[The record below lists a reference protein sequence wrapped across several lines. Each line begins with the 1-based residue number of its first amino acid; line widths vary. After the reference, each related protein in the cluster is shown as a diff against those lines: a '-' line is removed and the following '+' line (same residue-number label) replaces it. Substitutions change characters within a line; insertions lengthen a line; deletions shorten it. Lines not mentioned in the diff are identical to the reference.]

1 MNLWHIVPIMLLLIL
16 ALGLVYA
23 FSLYTQQE
31 GLLYRKVFESQIFW
45 AQENVEN
52 RVAHMRKKA
61 LEEGD
66 AIVKKDF
73 NADTIKKSASEMLTQ
88 YPELNRVSWFD
99 ARGQWVYGVDSDK
112 SRNESVVTRAPANGI
127 QRETLL
133 SFIKDQGQN
142 QTIAECLVPIP
153 TTHPN
158 GQMMLAGFLQLRT
171 KIDDLLV
178 MLLPNEVTQQNL
190 IKL

>member
-1 MNLWHIVPIMLLLIL
+1 MFGRDASKKYKIDLWHIVPIVLLLIL

-66 AIVKKDF
+66 TIVQKNFDAETFKR
-73 NADTIKKSASEMLTQ
+73 SASEMLAQ
-88 YPELNRVSWFD
+88 YPELNRVSWFN
-99 ARGQWVYGVDSDK
+99 ARGQ
-112 SRNESVVTRAPANGI
+112 
-127 QRETLL
+127 
-133 SFIKDQGQN
+133 
-142 QTIAECLVPIP
+142 
-153 TTHPN
+153 
-158 GQMMLAGFLQLRT
+158 
-171 KIDDLLV
+171 
-178 MLLPNEVTQQNL
+178 
-190 IKL
+190 